1 MKRFLEIFKGAR
13 RLELILLAAAVA
25 ILLLQLGGQGLMGGG
40 EVQTDLEK
48 RLSGLLSQMD
58 GVGRVRVMVAQR
70 KDGEIDG
77 VVVAAQGA
85 DDLGVCLRVQ
95 YAVQTLLGVES
106 AKIEIVRLAG

>member
-70 KDGEIDG
+70 EDGEIDG

-95 YAVQTLLGVES
+95 YAGQTLLGVES

>member
-25 ILLLQLGGQGLMGGG
+25 ILLLQLGGQGLMGG

-70 KDGEIDG
+70 EDGEIDG

-95 YAVQTLLGVES
+95 YAVQTLLGVENT
-106 AKIEIVRLAG
+106 KIEIVRLAG